1 MNAHR
6 RRFASRRATM
16 LALCAGATLGSA
28 VPLRAAAD
36 RVDDALER
44 AIEYLVKQQKDDGS
58 ITDAG
63 NPHAMTALALLA
75 QAAVGRTP
83 DVPGSVGEPVRRA
96 LAYLLD
102 ERRQRDNGYFGHDGS
117 RMYGHGIVSLT
128 LAELLGMGVDDETDR
143 RIRQRLEK
151 AIALILWAQ
160 DRKDAN
166 DRDNFGGWRYEPDSR
181 DSDLS
186 VTIWQLMALRS
197 ARVAGLDVPTAAI
210 EKAVAYLRRTWKVD
224 NRGRE
229 RIGGACAY
237 QPNRQPSWASAA
249 AGLLAMQVCGL
260 YDAPEVA
267 GSADW
272 LRAQPLDWQREFFLY
287 GTYYYAQ
294 GMYQRGGEY
303 AEHARRSV
311 EEALLPRQQANGS
324 WRAPH
329 GQEHSAGSVYGT
341 SMAVLSLAVKY
352 HYLPI
357 YQR

>member
-1 MNAHR
+1 
-6 RRFASRRATM
+6 
-16 LALCAGATLGSA
+16 
-28 VPLRAAAD
+28 
-36 RVDDALER
+36 VDDAIER
-44 AIEYLVKQQKDDGS
+44 AVAYLISQQKLDGS

-83 DVPGSVGEPVRRA
+83 DTPGANGEPVRRA
-96 LAYLLD
+96 LAYLLED
-102 ERRQRDNGYFGHDGS
+102 RRQRDNGYFGHDGS
-117 RMYGHGIVSLT
+117 RMYGHGIVSLA
-128 LAELLGMGVDDETDR
+128 LAELLGMGVDDDTDR

-160 DRKDAN
+160 DRKNAD
-166 DRDNFGGWRYEPDSR
+166 DRNNFGGWRYEPDSR

-197 ARVAGLDVPTAAI
+197 ARAAGLDIPTAAI
-210 EKAVAYLRRTWKVD
+210 EKAVAYLCRTWKQD
-224 NRGRE
+224 DRGRQH
-229 RIGGACAY
+229 IGGACAY
-237 QPNRQPSWASAA
+237 QPSRHPSWASAA

-260 YDAPEVA
+260 YNTPEVA

-272 LRAQPLDWQREFFLY
+272 LRAQKLDWQQEFFLY

-303 AEHARRSV
+303 AEHARRAV
-311 EEALLPRQQANGS
+311 EEALLPRQQADGS

-329 GQEHSAGSVYGT
+329 GQEHNAGSVYGT

-352 HYLPI
+352 HFLPI